1 MYLTECPRK
10 DRTNTRYNGMNKLVH
25 NYIIEIITVTSNGF
39 FSISFSTVII
49 RIRHLEE
56 EKEFIN

>member
-1 MYLTECPRK
+1 
-10 DRTNTRYNGMNKLVH
+10 MNKLVH